1 MNQLTWRSKDLG
13 DFIEAASQLVCT
25 DVHVHLDIVQSNCRE
40 IADMALAWCRGKIHS
55 YKVFQKP
62 LKGHMNRKKIFENS
76 KSLISRSNLL
86 RV

>member
-25 DVHVHLDIVQSNCRE
+25 DVHVLLDIVQSNCRE

-55 YKVFQKP
+55 YKMFQKP
-62 LKGHMNRKKIFENS
+62 PKRHMNWEMILKNS
-76 KSLISRSNLL
+76 MGLNSRSNLL
-86 RV
+86 QV